1 MVKYSFM
8 KRVFYLLLL
17 IPFVAESQALQQLTL
32 SEAQQM
38 AAANFPLIKQRQ
50 LIQQT
55 AQLTIENLQKGFL
68 PQVNV
73 SGQATYQSEVTSL
86 PIKIPTINIEA
97 PSKDQYKI
105 VTDVSQLIYDG
116 GAIAYQSKLQH
127 LNALVEEERI
137 EVELQKLRERINQLY
152 LGVLL
157 TDEQV
162 KQISI
167 VSTDLL
173 AGIKRVEGQVQNGTA
188 LRSNLAILQ
197 AEQLKNEQRRI
208 ELRASRKGLLDVL
221 SLFINNPILPEAVLQ
236 IPSVAMPSA
245 DLSARSEMRLFQL
258 QDSLLGSQQ
267 EFISIKNKPRVS
279 LFGQGGYGRPGLNFL
294 KNDFEF
300 FALGGIRVSWMLG
313 NLYTS
318 RREKEL
324 VNINRRTIDVQKENF
339 VLNINATLQQQQSE
353 INKMQEL
360 VAIDEQIIQLREQ
373 VKQSASAQLQN
384 GVITASDFVRE
395 VNAAEAARQ
404 SLVLHLL
411 QLLQAKINYIT
422 TTGNK

>member
-1 MVKYSFM
+1 
-8 KRVFYLLLL
+8 
-17 IPFVAESQALQQLTL
+17 
-32 SEAQQM
+32 M
-38 AAANFPLIKQRQ
+38 AAANFPLIRQKQ
-50 LIQQT
+50 LVLQT
-55 AQLTIENLQKGFL
+55 AQLNIENLQKGIL
-68 PQVNV
+68 PQINL

-86 PIKIPTINIEA
+86 PIKIPNINIET

-105 VTDVSQLIYDG
+105 VTDVSQLVYDG
-116 GAIAYQSKLQH
+116 GAIAHQSKLQH
-127 LNALVEEERI
+127 LNALVEEVKV

-152 LGVLL
+152 FGVLL

-162 KQISI
+162 KQVSI
-167 VSTDLL
+167 VSIDLH

-188 LRSNLAILQ
+188 LRSNLSVLQ

-208 ELRASRKGLLDVL
+208 ELRATRKGLLNIL
-221 SLFINNPILPEAVLQ
+221 SLFINKTISPEAVLQ
-236 IPSVAMPSA
+236 IPLVNMPSA
-245 DLSARSEMRLFQL
+245 NLSLRSEMRLFQL

-279 LFGQGGYGRPGLNFL
+279 LFAQGGYGRPGLNFL

-300 FALGGIRVSWMLG
+300 FALGGVRVNWMLG

-318 RREKEL
+318 KREKEL
-324 VNINRRTIDVQKENF
+324 VNINRRTIDVQKDNF
-339 VLNINATLQQQQSE
+339 VLNTNATLQQQQSE

-360 VAIDEQIIQLREQ
+360 VALDEQIIQLREQ
-373 VKQSASAQLQN
+373 VKQSAGAQLQN
-384 GVITASDFVRE
+384 GIITASDFIRE
-395 VNAAEAARQ
+395 VIAAEAARQ
-404 SLVLHLL
+404 SLVLHQL

>member
-8 KRVFYLLLL
+8 RSLFYFLML
-17 IPFVAESQALQQLTL
+17 IPFVAKSQALQQLTL
-32 SEAQQM
+32 SEVQQM
-38 AAANFPLIKQRQ
+38 AAANFPLIRQKQ
-50 LIQQT
+50 LVLQT
-55 AQLTIENLQKGFL
+55 AQLTIENLQKGIL
-68 PQVNV
+68 PQINV

-86 PIKIPTINIEA
+86 PIKIPNINIET

-105 VTDVSQLIYDG
+105 VTDVSQLVYDG
-116 GAIAYQSKLQH
+116 GAIAHQSKLQH
-127 LNALVEEERI
+127 LNALVEEEKV

-152 LGVLL
+152 FGVLL

-162 KQISI
+162 KQVSI
-167 VSTDLL
+167 VSIDLH

-188 LRSNLAILQ
+188 LRSNLSVLQ

-208 ELRASRKGLLDVL
+208 ELRATRKGLLNIL
-221 SLFINNPILPEAVLQ
+221 SLFINKTISPEAVLQ
-236 IPSVAMPSA
+236 IPLVNMPSA
-245 DLSARSEMRLFQL
+245 DLSLRSEMRLFQL

-279 LFGQGGYGRPGLNFL
+279 LFAQGGYGRPGLNFL

-300 FALGGIRVSWMLG
+300 FALGGVRVNWMLG

-318 RREKEL
+318 KREKEL
-324 VNINRRTIDVQKENF
+324 VNINRRTIDVQKDNF
-339 VLNINATLQQQQSE
+339 VLNTNATLQQQQSE

-360 VAIDEQIIQLREQ
+360 VALDEQIIQLREQ
-373 VKQSASAQLQN
+373 VKQSAGAQLQN
-384 GVITASDFVRE
+384 GIITASDFIRE
-395 VNAAEAARQ
+395 VIAAEAARQ
-404 SLVLHLL
+404 SLVLHQL

>member
-1 MVKYSFM
+1 MRSL
-8 KRVFYLLLL
+8 FYFLML
-17 IPFVAESQALQQLTL
+17 IPFVAKSQALQQLTL
-32 SEAQQM
+32 SEVQQM
-38 AAANFPLIKQRQ
+38 AAANFPLIRQKQ
-50 LIQQT
+50 LVLQT
-55 AQLTIENLQKGFL
+55 AQLTIENLQKGIL
-68 PQVNV
+68 PQINV

-86 PIKIPTINIEA
+86 PIKIPNINIET

-105 VTDVSQLIYDG
+105 VTDVSQLVYDG
-116 GAIAYQSKLQH
+116 GAIAHQSKLQH
-127 LNALVEEERI
+127 LNALVEEEKV

-152 LGVLL
+152 FGVLL

-162 KQISI
+162 KQVSI
-167 VSTDLL
+167 VSIDLH

-188 LRSNLAILQ
+188 LRSNLSVLQ

-208 ELRASRKGLLDVL
+208 ELRATRKGLLNIL
-221 SLFINNPILPEAVLQ
+221 SLFINKTISPEAVLQ
-236 IPSVAMPSA
+236 IPLVNMPSA
-245 DLSARSEMRLFQL
+245 DLSLRSEMRLFQL

-279 LFGQGGYGRPGLNFL
+279 LFAQGGYGRPGLNFL

-300 FALGGIRVSWMLG
+300 FALGGVRVNWMLG

-318 RREKEL
+318 KREKEL
-324 VNINRRTIDVQKENF
+324 VNINRRTIDVQKDNF
-339 VLNINATLQQQQSE
+339 VLNTNATLQQQQSE

-360 VAIDEQIIQLREQ
+360 VALDEQIIQLREQ
-373 VKQSASAQLQN
+373 VKQSAGAQLQN
-384 GVITASDFVRE
+384 GIITASDFIRE
-395 VNAAEAARQ
+395 VIAAEAARQ
-404 SLVLHLL
+404 SLVLHQL

>member
-1 MVKYSFM
+1 M
-8 KRVFYLLLL
+8 RRLFYFLVLV
-17 IPFVAESQALQQLTL
+17 PFVAKSQALQQLTL
-32 SEAQQM
+32 SEVQQM
-38 AAANFPLIKQRQ
+38 AAANFPLIRQKQ
-50 LIQQT
+50 LVQQT

-86 PIKIPTINIEA
+86 PIKIPNINIET

-105 VTDVSQLIYDG
+105 VTDVSQLVYDG

-127 LNALVEEERI
+127 LNALVEEEKI
-137 EVELQKLRERINQLY
+137 EVELQKLRGRINQLY
-152 LGVLL
+152 LSVLL

-162 KQISI
+162 KQVSI
-167 VSTDLL
+167 VSIDLQ

-188 LRSNLAILQ
+188 LRSNLAVLQ
-197 AEQLKNEQRRI
+197 AEQLKNEQQRI

-221 SLFINNPILPEAVLQ
+221 SLFINKAISPDAVLQ
-236 IPSVAMPSA
+236 VPSVAMPSA
-245 DLSARSEMRLFQL
+245 DLSGRSEMKLFQL

-267 EFISIKNKPRVS
+267 EFISIKNKLRVS
-279 LFGQGGYGRPGLNFL
+279 LFVQGGYGRPALNFL

-300 FALGGIRVSWMLG
+300 FALGGIRANWMLS

-324 VNINRRTIDVQKENF
+324 VNINRRTIEVQKENF
-339 VLNINATLQQQQSE
+339 VLNTNATLQQQQSE

-360 VAIDEQIIQLREQ
+360 IALDEQIIQLREQ
-373 VKQSASAQLQN
+373 VKQSVSAQLQN
-384 GVITASDFVRE
+384 GIITASDFIRE

-404 SLVLHLL
+404 SLVLHQL